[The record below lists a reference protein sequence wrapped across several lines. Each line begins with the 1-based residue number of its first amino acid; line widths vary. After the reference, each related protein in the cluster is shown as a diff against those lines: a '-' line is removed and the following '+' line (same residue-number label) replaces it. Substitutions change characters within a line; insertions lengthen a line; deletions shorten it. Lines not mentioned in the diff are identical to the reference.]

1 MSPFPDSLQPTA
13 AGALAMVEVFL
24 AQRDYW
30 SDLHAPTFLKFNSQL
45 AALSNGGR
53 SARKRYLRRRHTGG
67 PVWWKWGRR
76 RVVYDFLFK
85 NRFQMLMSHSH
96 KGYRCS
102 HKHH

>member
-1 MSPFPDSLQPTA
+1 MSPYPDSLQPTA
-13 AGALAMVEVFL
+13 AGALAMVQVFL

-30 SDLHAPTFLKFNSQL
+30 SDLDAPTFLKFNSQL

-76 RVVYDFLFK
+76 RVLYDFLFK